1 LVSGNPIQAAGEVK
15 IVSGQIKYIDNS
27 SGHYLPNG
35 ESVQKAAGNGFATLG
50 FDVNEKYL
58 EKEWVQDSKLV
69 SLEPDALE
77 DDRYV
82 LSH

>member
-1 LVSGNPIQAAGEVK
+1 
-15 IVSGQIKYIDNS
+15 
-27 SGHYLPNG
+27 
-35 ESVQKAAGNGFATLG
+35 VQKAAGNGFATLG